1 MTRKFWRTDGDFD
14 EESWAVPYNPSMHP
28 RLLVQ
33 YVTLLAWV
41 FACSTAAV
49 GQTYPAKL
57 VKFVMPAAPGSAP
70 DRVSRVLADRL
81 GTQWGVP
88 VVVENRPGG
97 TGTVGSEYV
106 ARSAPDGYT
115 VLFAFT
121 SVIQAP
127 ALLPKVPYDIERD
140 FQAVSLV
147 ARTPIVLVV
156 RADSPFRT
164 LADFVNAARGGAP
177 ASYGTFGNGSSYHIY
192 GETFKRAANIE
203 LIHVPYKGEA
213 LALTDLLGGQILSSF
228 GSVGLTSPHIRA
240 GKVRALGVVAPARSP
255 ALPDVPTF
263 TEQGY
268 PKLDVVGWFG
278 VLVPAATPRAVVE
291 KLSADINGVMARE
304 DVAKPLRDS
313 GIEPVGTTPDR
324 YAEILRTDTA
334 KWRQMI
340 QEAGI
345 RAD

>member
-1 MTRKFWRTDGDFD
+1 MR
-14 EESWAVPYNPSMHP
+14 VQ
-28 RLLVQ
+28 RLMFAIGAL
-33 YVTLLAWV
+33 TLLCAI
-41 FACSTAAV
+41 AGAPRARAQ
-49 GQTYPAKL
+49 GYPAKL
-57 VKFVMPAAPGSAP
+57 VKFVMPSAPGSAP
-70 DRVSRVLADRL
+70 DRVSRLLADRL
-81 GTQWGVP
+81 AAAWGVP
-88 VVVENRPGG
+88 VVVENRVGG

-115 VLFAFT
+115 ALFAFT

-127 ALLPKVPYDIERD
+127 ALLPKVSYDIERD

-164 LADFVNAARGGAP
+164 LADHVNAARSGLP
-177 ASYGTFGNGSSYHIY
+177 ISYGTFGNGSSYHIY
-192 GETFKRAANIE
+192 GETFRRAANID

-213 LALTDLLGGQILSSF
+213 LALTDLLGGQISSSF

-263 TEQGY
+263 AEQGY
-268 PKLDVVGWFG
+268 PRLDVVGWFG
-278 VLVPAATPRAVVE
+278 VLVPAATPRALVE
-291 KLSADINGVMARE
+291 KLSADINRVMARE
-304 DVAKPLRDS
+304 DVAGPLRDS

-324 YAEILRTDTA
+324 YAEILRADTL

-340 QEAGI
+340 LETGI
-345 RAD
+345 KAD